1 MAPTSNMH
9 AIHDRESCDMAD
21 TQIVSKE
28 LVLIKQEVVE
38 GEPKMK
44 KSVSSTTFKPI
55 KTQKLG

>member
-1 MAPTSNMH
+1 MH